1 MARLPLTTLPLLL
14 ACALPAYAEPPKDGQ
29 GCIDVQVGQSRALA
43 YDCLTQQLQGT
54 DPRAAKGLREQLE
67 PARQMQRR
75 APNQMGL
82 ATPAATSTRM
92 GNSFGSSVV
101 PQRP

>member
-1 MARLPLTTLPLLL
+1 MGKMSLATFALL
-14 ACALPAYAEPPKDGQ
+14 ACALPALAEAPKAGQ
-29 GCIDVQVGQSRALA
+29 GCIDVRVGQSRALA
-43 YDCLTQQLQGT
+43 YDCLSQQLQGS
-54 DPRAAKGLREQLE
+54 DPRAAKGLRERLDPVQQLQ
-67 PARQMQRR
+67 RQ

-92 GNSFGSSVV
+92 GNAFGSSAV

>member
-1 MARLPLTTLPLLL
+1 EAG
-14 ACALPAYAEPPKDGQ
+14 ADG
-29 GCIDVQVGQSRALA
+29 ITVH
-43 YDCLTQQLQGT
+43 
-54 DPRAAKGLREQLE
+54 LREQLD

>member
-1 MARLPLTTLPLLL
+1 MARLTLTALPLLL
-14 ACALPAYAEPPKDGQ
+14 ACGLPALAEPPKDNQ

-54 DPRAAKGLREQLE
+54 DPRAAKGLREQLD
-67 PARQMQRR
+67 PTRQMQRK

>member
-1 MARLPLTTLPLLL
+1 MSRLLLTTLALLL
-14 ACALPAYAEPPKDGQ
+14 AATGPVFAEQREPAQ
-29 GCIDVQVGQSRALA
+29 GCIDVQVGQARALA
-43 YDCLTQQLQGT
+43 YGCLTEQLKGGT
-54 DPRAAKGLREQLE
+54 PQAAKGLRDQLD
-67 PARQMQRR
+67 PARQLQRK

-92 GNSFGSSVV
+92 GNSFGTSAV

>member
-1 MARLPLTTLPLLL
+1 MGRLSLAIFPLLL
-14 ACALPAYAEPPKDGQ
+14 TCAQPVLAEQARTDQ

-43 YDCLTQQLQGT
+43 YDCLTQQLQGS
-54 DPRAAKGLREQLE
+54 DPRAAKGLRERLDPVQQL
-67 PARQMQRR
+67 QRK
-75 APNQMGL
+75 APSQMGL

>member
-1 MARLPLTTLPLLL
+1 MGRLPLAFLPLLL
-14 ACALPAYAEPPKDGQ
+14 GYALPVLAERSEAGQ

-43 YDCLTQQLQGT
+43 YDCLTQQLQGS
-54 DPRAAKGLREQLE
+54 DPKAAQGLREQLD
-67 PARQMQRR
+67 PARQLQRK

>member
-1 MARLPLTTLPLLL
+1 MGRLSLATFALL
-14 ACALPAYAEPPKDGQ
+14 AGALPVLAEEPKAGQ

-43 YDCLTQQLQGT
+43 YDCLSQQLQGS
-54 DPRAAKGLREQLE
+54 DPRAAKGLRERIDPVQQLQ
-67 PARQMQRR
+67 RQ

-92 GNSFGSSVV
+92 GNAFGNSVV

>member
-1 MARLPLTTLPLLL
+1 MVRLPLITLPLLL
-14 ACALPAYAEPPKDGQ
+14 ACALPALAEPPK

-43 YDCLTQQLQGT
+43 YDCLTQQLQGA
-54 DPRAAKGLREQLE
+54 DPRAAKGLREQLD
-67 PARQMQRR
+67 PVKQMQRR

-92 GNSFGSSVV
+92 GGSFGSSAM

>member
-1 MARLPLTTLPLLL
+1 MGRLSLATFVLL
-14 ACALPAYAEPPKDGQ
+14 AGALPVLAEEPNAGQ

-43 YDCLTQQLQGT
+43 YDCLSQQLQGS
-54 DPRAAKGLREQLE
+54 DPRAAKGLRERIDPVQQL
-67 PARQMQRR
+67 QRR

-92 GNSFGSSVV
+92 GNTFGNSVV

>member
-1 MARLPLTTLPLLL
+1 MGRFSLTTLALLL
-14 ACALPAYAEPPKDGQ
+14 GTAGLALAEQPKTAQ

-43 YDCLTQQLQGT
+43 YDCLTDQLQGGE
-54 DPRAAKGLREQLE
+54 PQAAKGLREQLD
-67 PARQMQRR
+67 PARQLQRK

-92 GNSFGSSVV
+92 GSSFGSSVA

>member
-1 MARLPLTTLPLLL
+1 MVRLPLITLPLLL
-14 ACALPAYAEPPKDGQ
+14 ACALPAFAEPVKDRQ

-43 YDCLTQQLQGT
+43 YDCLTQQLQGA
-54 DPRAAKGLREQLE
+54 DPRAAKGLRDQLD
-67 PARQMQRR
+67 PVRQMQRR

-92 GNSFGSSVV
+92 GGSFGSSVV